1 MRRTLTIA
9 QRELVAIF
17 LSPIAYIVVAIFLV
31 LNGFIFWLILKLF
44 IRSPGGVEGSPFA
57 IFLGSENIFAWIF
70 ILLTAPAITMRL
82 FAEERQRG
90 TIETL
95 FTAPVSE
102 AQVVV
107 GKFLGAY
114 VFYLSLWL
122 PTILYAAILFR
133 YSSPDWRPMATG
145 YLGVAL
151 LGAMFIA
158 FGEFTSALTRNQI
171 VAYMGAAACLLGL
184 FLGGL
189 LLPIGFTGETS
200 GRVLDYFNLYH
211 HARDFGQGIVDSRQV
226 VYYVSVTVFI
236 LFLTTRTIES
246 RKWR

>member
-17 LSPIAYIVVAIFLV
+17 LSPIAYIVVAIFLI
-31 LNGFIFWLILKLF
+31 LNGYIFWLILSIF
-44 IRSPGGVEGSPFA
+44 NRTGGMEGSPFA
-57 IFLGSENIFAWIF
+57 IFLGAENIFAWMF

-95 FTAPVSE
+95 FTAPVTE
-102 AQVVV
+102 AQVVL

-122 PTILYAAILFR
+122 PTALYAGILFK
-133 YSSPDWRPMATG
+133 YSSPDWRPMLTG

-151 LGAMFIA
+151 LGAMFVA
-158 FGEFTSALTRNQI
+158 VGEFTSALTRNQI
-171 VAYMGAAACLLGL
+171 VAYMAAAACLLGL

-189 LLPIGFTGETS
+189 LLPIKLTEEPWS
-200 GRVLDYFNLYH
+200 RILEYFNLYGH
-211 HARDFGQGIVDSRQV
+211 VREFGQGIVDSRHV
-226 VYYVSVTVFI
+226 VYYLSVTAFT
-236 LFLTTRTIES
+236 LFLTTRAIES